1 MCSQEGK
8 PCVPLSPTFP
18 HEMVFFCKSRLP
30 VSRPRRIY
38 PSQAGA
44 KCPMSLILHSEAPLW
59 AMSEGTAV
67 SDEATGNTAQSPL
80 GGWSWEAY
88 SGGDAA
94 ADPVERA
101 KP

>member
-1 MCSQEGK
+1 
-8 PCVPLSPTFP
+8 
-18 HEMVFFCKSRLP
+18 
-30 VSRPRRIY
+30 
-38 PSQAGA
+38 
-44 KCPMSLILHSEAPLW
+44 MSLILHSGAPLW

-67 SDEATGNTAQSPL
+67 SDEATGNIAQSPL